1 MKISK
6 NFKFYIRIFYICL
19 AIIIDI
25 LPFNI
30 NLKVIHFLS
39 WSITILSLIPYPVV
53 NYKKNNLI
61 SQIFLWGFPLYIL
74 LTIAYE
80 GIFLIIFYNY
90 LHLSIEVEKMKKI
103 EKNNKFSLIDIFMYS
118 FLIYSSFFSIGGI
131 ENINCSFYRLIYY
144 YLSSPI
150 LKYALLSFKIM
161 FPVLLVTAS
170 FFEICKKKNTSIF
183 DSLILLIA
191 LMGFMSLKFFFDI
204 KESGSFKEIGMS
216 IAIYIIS
223 IIVPYFQI
231 MFFIICYWL
240 YS

>member
-1 MKISK
+1 MG
-6 NFKFYIRIFYICL
+6 
-19 AIIIDI
+19 I
-25 LPFNI
+25 LPFSI
-30 NLKVIHFLS
+30 NLKVIHLFS

-90 LHLSIEVEKMKKI
+90 LQLWIEIEKKI

-131 ENINCSFYRLIYY
+131 ENMNCSFYRLIYY
-144 YLSSPI
+144 YLSSQI
-150 LKYALLSFKIM
+150 LIYALLSFKIM

-191 LMGFMSLKFFFDI
+191 LMGFMSLKFFFAI

-223 IIVPYFQI
+223 IAIPYIQI
-231 MFFIICYWL
+231 IFFIICYWL